1 MKDENRS
8 NNLHYLLHSAALVEK
23 CVTIE
28 LQTLG
33 LGPRQARVI
42 DALHRMVGPTSQA
55 DLAREC
61 GITAASMSTMTS
73 RLISAGYI
81 SRETDPIEIRRNTL
95 TLTDLGLSLLDDI
108 KEKWTEV
115 DHIIEKAIGVEE
127 TKTLANLT
135 RELRNALGGRAP
147 GSSQ

>member
-1 MKDENRS
+1 MKDKNRS
-8 NNLHYLLHSAALVEK
+8 NNLHYLLHSAALIEK
-23 CVTIE
+23 CLTTQ

-42 DALHRMVGPTSQA
+42 DALHRMGPTSQV

-61 GITAASMSTMTS
+61 GITAASMRTMTS
-73 RLISAGYI
+73 RLISAGYS
-81 SRETDPIEIRRNTL
+81 SRETDPLEMRRNTL
-95 TLTDLGLSLLDDI
+95 SLTDLGLSLLDDI
-108 KEKWTEV
+108 KKTWTEV
-115 DHIIEKAIGVEE
+115 DHIIEKSIGVEQS
-127 TKTLANLT
+127 TTLANLT

>member
-1 MKDENRS
+1 
-8 NNLHYLLHSAALVEK
+8 
-23 CVTIE
+23 
-28 LQTLG
+28 
-33 LGPRQARVI
+33 
-42 DALHRMVGPTSQA
+42 
-55 DLAREC
+55 
-61 GITAASMSTMTS
+61 MSTMTS

-81 SRETDPIEIRRNTL
+81 SRKTDPLEMRRNTL

-127 TKTLANLT
+127 SKTLANLT